1 MAFIVVRGKNDER
14 FVPTVE
20 RMLYAGQRIVSA
32 EPVVNEFGSAMVIV
46 DAGFSNAQYLA
57 DRFASGM
64 FGATVFPNIF
74 EAMSYV
80 ESER

>member
-20 RMLYAGQRIVSA
+20 RYLYAGQRIVS
-32 EPVVNEFGSAMVIV
+32 EPVLNEYGSAMVIV
-46 DAGFSNAQYLA
+46 DTGSGNAQYLA

-64 FGATVFPNIF
+64 FGATVFENIF
-74 EAMSYV
+74 AAMEYV
-80 ESER
+80 ESERG